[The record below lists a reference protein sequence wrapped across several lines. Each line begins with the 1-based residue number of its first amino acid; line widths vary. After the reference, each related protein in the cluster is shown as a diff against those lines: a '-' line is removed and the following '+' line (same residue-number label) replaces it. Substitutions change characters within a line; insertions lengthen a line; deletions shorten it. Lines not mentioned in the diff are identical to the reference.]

1 MTPDLVDVVSVR
13 PLGGMRL
20 WLKFADGASGEVDLV
35 RWLRRKGVFR
45 PLFAPAYFRRV
56 RVDRDTGTIAWP
68 NDADVDPF
76 VLYHWT
82 TGKPLPRW
90 AGPLDDGCPSCA
102 KRIESTRPT
111 RAATAS
117 KRRRTPSRRGSR
129 KTGRARES
137 RSPGS

>member
-20 WLKFADGASGEVDLV
+20 RVKFDDGKAGEVDLG
-35 RWLRRKGVFR
+35 RWLPRRGVFR

-68 NDADVDPF
+68 NDADVDPV
-76 VLYHWT
+76 VLYHWV

-90 AGPLDDGCPSCA
+90 AGPLDDGCPSCT
-102 KRIESTRPT
+102 KRSATPARSR
-111 RAATAS
+111 RAAT
-117 KRRRTPSRRGSR
+117 KRRATSPART
-129 KTGRARES
+129 
-137 RSPGS
+137 RSTRTR

>member
-20 WLKFADGASGEVDLV
+20 RLKFDDGASGEVDLA
-35 RWLRRKGVFR
+35 RWLPRKGVFR

-56 RVDRDTGTIAWP
+56 RVDRETGTIAWP
-68 NDADVDPF
+68 NDADVDPV

-90 AGPLDDGCPSCA
+90 AGPLDDGCPSCTR
-102 KRIESTRPT
+102 RIETARRP

-117 KRRRTPSRRGSR
+117 KRRRLPSRSGSNKSR
-129 KTGRARES
+129 LAR
-137 RSPGS
+137 

>member
-1 MTPDLVDVVSVR
+1 MTPDLIDVVSVR

-20 WLKFADGASGEVDLV
+20 RLKFDDGASGEVDLA
-35 RWLRRKGVFR
+35 RWLPRKGVFR

-56 RVDRDTGTIAWP
+56 RVD
-68 NDADVDPF
+68 
-76 VLYHWT
+76 HWT